1 MIRKFPD
8 IMATCLDVSNAN
20 YPTNFNSNNIVTT
33 SGKSLLPLWNNSKN
47 ANTFR
52 TYFLGT

>member
-1 MIRKFPD
+1 
-8 IMATCLDVSNAN
+8 MATCLDVSNAN